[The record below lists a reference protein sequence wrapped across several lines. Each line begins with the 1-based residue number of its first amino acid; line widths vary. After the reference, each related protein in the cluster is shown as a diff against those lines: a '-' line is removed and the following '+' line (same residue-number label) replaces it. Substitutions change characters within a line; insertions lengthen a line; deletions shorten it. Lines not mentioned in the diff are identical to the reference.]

1 MFSQLFVAGL
11 TNGSLYSL
19 VAIGLI
25 VIYKATNVINFA
37 QGEMLVVGAYLAIV
51 LARYTHLPWLAIFL
65 LASVL
70 AGLLGMALERV
81 AYKRIPGDAI
91 LTIVIATLGVSIA
104 IRGFTRAIWGTVPM
118 TFPAPPWFEG
128 KVLNYGSV
136 LINAQSLSLTLISA
150 LIIAGLF
157 SYFRY
162 TRSGQGMVAT
172 AQDPLAARLVGI
184 SPVLVSVLTW
194 GVSAG
199 LGGAAGVLLA
209 PLIMVN
215 PDMGLV
221 VIIKAFAAAVI
232 GGLTSLP
239 GALFGGILLG
249 LVESF
254 SGFYINTALTPL
266 MSFMIL
272 IVVLLVRPQGIFGQ
286 KTVSKF

>member
-11 TNGSLYSL
+11 TNGSLYAL

-37 QGEMLVVGAYLAIV
+37 QGEMLVAGAYLAIV
-51 LARYTHLPWLAIFL
+51 LAKYTHFPWLTIFL

-70 AGLLGMALERV
+70 AGFLGMALERV

-91 LTIVIATLGVSIA
+91 RTIVIATLGVSIA
-104 IRGFTRAIWGTVPM
+104 IRGLTRAIWGTVPM
-118 TFPAPPWFEG
+118 TFPPPPWFEG
-128 KVLNYGSV
+128 KVLSYGSV

-172 AQDPLAARLVGI
+172 AQDALAARLVGI
-184 SPVLVSVLTW
+184 SPVRVSVLTW

-254 SGFYINTALTPL
+254 SGFYISTTLTPL
-266 MSFMIL
+266 VSFIIL
-272 IVVLLVRPQGIFGQ
+272 IVVLLVKPQGLFGR